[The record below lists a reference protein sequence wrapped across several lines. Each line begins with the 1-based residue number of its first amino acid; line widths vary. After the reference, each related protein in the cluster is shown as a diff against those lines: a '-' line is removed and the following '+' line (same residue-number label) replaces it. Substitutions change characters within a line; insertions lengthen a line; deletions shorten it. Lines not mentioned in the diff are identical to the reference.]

1 MAEDSRSQFRAAS
14 DLYEVQPGAK
24 QQVDHIITK
33 ARGGT
38 DDPSNLQALCREGHS
53 RKKAMIDDRWGIYLQ
68 TCRVGFG
75 SFQLLQ
81 RMTSWPSTEIEIE

>member
-38 DDPSNLQALCREGHS
+38 DDPSNLQALCRECHS
-53 RKKAMIDDRWGIYLQ
+53 RKTAMMI
-68 TCRVGFG
+68 VGEKSNRFADMPYG
-75 SFQLLQ
+75 LRIFPALAAYNQLAQ
-81 RMTSWPSTEIEIE
+81 H